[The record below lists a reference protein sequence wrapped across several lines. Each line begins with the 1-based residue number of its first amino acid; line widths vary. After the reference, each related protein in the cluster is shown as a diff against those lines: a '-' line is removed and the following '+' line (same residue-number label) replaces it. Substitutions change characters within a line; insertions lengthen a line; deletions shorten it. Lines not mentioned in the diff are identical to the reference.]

1 MCLLRIIAE
10 TLFAMAPSRMY
21 CCSVRGGVTVVSTDV
36 QLLEEP
42 NIAVDFPRRLLEQP
56 DLPTAAR
63 PTQLPNGCN
72 VRYGCKPCCIFDD
85 LLLTVSPAG
94 SLWFQRVV
102 RDSVSHQR
110 NAHAISLAVSNLPR
124 TSFAELSMSMFS
136 LRSVA

>member
-1 MCLLRIIAE
+1 
-10 TLFAMAPSRMY
+10 MAPSRMH
-21 CCSVRGGVTVVSTDV
+21 CCSVRGGVTVVSAVV

-42 NIAVDFPRRLLEQP
+42 NIAVDFPHRLLEQP
-56 DLPTAAR
+56 VLPTAAR
-63 PTQLPNGCN
+63 PTQPPNGCN
-72 VRYGCKPCCIFDD
+72 VRFGCKPCCIFAE

-94 SLWFQRVV
+94 SLWFQRAV
-102 RDSVSHQR
+102 RDSVPHQR